1 VRAQIEADMDLFVD
15 QLKGLCARYPTRAK
29 WVFVPTHAI
38 GRTLGDR
45 LVLEGTDWAN
55 LRFVTPLDVALR
67 MGAPFLVERGID
79 PSEEGLGPALIM
91 RLLLDLPFES
101 GYFRPI
107 ASQPTMAQAL
117 WTTLRELRMAG
128 IRAASLSSSA
138 FVSDKKYLEFQSLV
152 AAYEAFLA
160 ANSHGDVATVYE
172 EAVRHLDW
180 CPIQSQDCWTQLPD
194 VFWAPLQNKL
204 LDVMPGER
212 MIPKSAELPGSTVPR
227 RFANAAAQRVPPDS
241 SSPLSDLLSPKPVQM
256 SHKIQL
262 FHAGGSDA
270 EVAEVFRRILESGLS
285 LDEVEISCAT
295 DAYATLIW
303 EKACRYDW
311 PVTIA
316 SGLPTTLTRPG
327 RALIGLTSWIES
339 DFATGVL
346 RRLLQSRDLTLGSS
360 IDITAPRAASILAK
374 AEAAWGRAT
383 YGASL
388 ERLAA
393 KYRTWA
399 AQEDLSDD
407 QRTLTL
413 AKANEVDQLRAW
425 IDDLL
430 TSIPEND
437 ANRQIELQQLVD
449 CALNF
454 VNTVAATTSALDGAA
469 ASALRDSIAELRAL
483 GSFSCSPGDGLRF
496 LRERVSG
503 LSVGADRPRP
513 GHLHVSMLSQAGFAD
528 RRSLFVVGLEEG
540 RVFPSAFEDPVLL
553 DSERERINPELRR
566 STDRID
572 EAVYAVLNRLAAAG
586 AASDSEVC
594 LSFSCRDLRE
604 YRHTFPSWLMLQAYR
619 ALSGDPNKSYDEL
632 IQSLGPPKSCVPE
645 TPSSAMD
652 ESGWWLNGLT
662 GAGKEGRTAVLRQYP
677 ALADGIF
684 ADAQR
689 DSPQFTE
696 YDGFVPAAGNTLD
709 PCTREQAMSATQLE
723 DAAEC
728 PFRYFLH
735 RGLGIDAVD
744 DGEREQDAWLDP
756 LTRGSELHDLYAL
769 LLRKCRN
776 ERRYPNIEIDLEWF
790 LAQGRDAL
798 VRLRKE
804 MPPPSDE
811 VFDREHRQFLAD
823 LKLFVEAECEDDKAR
838 VPVGLEISFGK
849 GGDGSTEPLDQTEPI
864 VIELGNGLRFRL
876 RGRIDRIDQIDPS
889 SFRIIDYKTGGYF
902 EADWKGVF
910 AGGRL
915 LQHALY
921 GLAAAELLRRQHQ
934 HPTIVGGEYYFSAAK
949 GGQERVFIKK
959 QSTAAVTAVLADLRQ
974 VIASGLFIHATD
986 ESACKWC
993 KLNAACGANPFE
1005 RARTKL
1011 ADPKLEPYRRLV
1023 AHE

>member
-1 VRAQIEADMDLFVD
+1 MDPFVD
-15 QLKGLCARYPTRAK
+15 QLKDLCVGYPTRAK
-29 WVFVPTHAI
+29 WIFVPTHAI

-45 LVLEGTDWAN
+45 LVLERTDWAN

-91 RLLLDLPFES
+91 RLLLDLPIQP
-101 GYFRPI
+101 GYFRPL

-117 WTTLRELRMAG
+117 WITLRELRMAG
-128 IRAASLSSSA
+128 IRAESLPPAA
-138 FVSDKKYLEFQSLV
+138 FVSGKKFLEFQSLV
-152 AAYEAFLA
+152 AAYEAFLVTNA
-160 ANSHGDVATVYE
+160 RGDVATVYE

-180 CPIQSQDCWTQLPD
+180 CPIQPPDCWTQLPD
-194 VFWAPLQNKL
+194 VFWAPLQNNL
-204 LDVMPGER
+204 LGAMPGER
-212 MIPKSAELPGSTVPR
+212 IIPKSAELPGSTVPR
-227 RFANAAAQRVPPDS
+227 RFANATVQRVPPDPR
-241 SSPLSDLLSPKPVQM
+241 SPLAHLLSPKQVQM
-256 SHKIQL
+256 SRNVRL
-262 FHAGGSDA
+262 FHAGGRDA
-270 EVAEVFRRILESGLS
+270 EVAEVFRRILASGLS

-316 SGLPTTLTRPG
+316 SGLPATLTRPG
-327 RALIGLTSWIES
+327 RALIGLSSWIES
-339 DFATGVL
+339 DFAAGVL
-346 RRLLQSRDLTLGSS
+346 RRLLQSRDLTLGVS

-383 YGASL
+383 YGVSL
-388 ERLAA
+388 ERLAT

-399 AQEDLSDD
+399 IKEDLSDD
-407 QRTLTL
+407 ERTRTL
-413 AKANEVDQLRAW
+413 AKANEVDQLRLW
-425 IDDLL
+425 IGDLL

-437 ANRQIELQQLVD
+437 ANRPIELQHLVD

-454 VNTVAATTSALDGAA
+454 VNTFAATTSALDGAA

-483 GSFSCSPGDGLRF
+483 GSFGCSLAVGLRF

-513 GHLHVSMLSQAGFAD
+513 GHLHVSMLSQVGFAN

-540 RVFPSAFEDPVLL
+540 RVFPSSFEDPVLL
-553 DSERERINPELRR
+553 NSERERINPELRR

-572 EAVYAVLNRLAAAG
+572 EAVYGVLSRLAAAG
-586 AASDSEVC
+586 AASDAEVC

-619 ALSGDPNKSYDEL
+619 AVSGNPNKSYDEL
-632 IQSLGPPKSCVPE
+632 TQALGPPKSCVPE

-652 ESGWWLNGLT
+652 EAGWWLNGLSR
-662 GAGKEGRTAVLRQYP
+662 AGEEGRTAALRRYP
-677 ALADGIF
+677 ELADGIR
-684 ADAQR
+684 ADVAR
-689 DSPQFTE
+689 DSTQFTK
-696 YDGFVPAAGNTLD
+696 YDGFVPAAGQALD
-709 PCTREQAMSATQLE
+709 PCTREQVVSATQLE

-728 PFRYFLH
+728 PFRHFLQ

-744 DGEREQDAWLDP
+744 DGDRENDAWLDP
-756 LTRGSELHDLYAL
+756 PTRGSELHDLYAL

-776 ERRYPNIEIDLEWF
+776 ERRRPNLANDLEWF
-790 LAQGRDAL
+790 LAQGREAL

-811 VFDREHRQFLAD
+811 VFDREHCEFLAD
-823 LKLFVEAECEDDKAR
+823 LKLFIEAECEGDKAR
-838 VPVGLEISFGK
+838 TPVGLEVTFGK
-849 GGDGSTEPLDQTEPI
+849 GGDGSTEPLDQAEPI
-864 VIELGNGLRFRL
+864 VIALGNGLYFRL
-876 RGRIDRIDQIDPS
+876 AGRIDRINQIDPS
-889 SFRIIDYKTGGYF
+889 SFQIVDYKTGGYF

-921 GLAAAELLRRQHQ
+921 GLATAELLRRQHQ
-934 HPTIVGGEYYFSAAK
+934 RPTIVGGEYYFSAAK
-949 GGQERVFIKK
+949 GGQERVSIKK
-959 QSTAAVTAVLADLRQ
+959 QPTAAVTAVLADLRQ
-974 VIASGLFIHATD
+974 VIASGLFVHATD

-993 KLNAACGANPFE
+993 KLGAACGANPFE
-1005 RARTKL
+1005 RAQVKL